1 MCMTFR
7 LSVEYDIGFR
17 TKFLCDGQGSVKRAF
32 LYGTGLDWAI
42 LLIIY
47 GLLVIWKVLK
57 RYRSDEVK
65 ECSH

>member
-47 GLLVIWKVLK
+47 GLLVI
-57 RYRSDEVK
+57 
-65 ECSH
+65 